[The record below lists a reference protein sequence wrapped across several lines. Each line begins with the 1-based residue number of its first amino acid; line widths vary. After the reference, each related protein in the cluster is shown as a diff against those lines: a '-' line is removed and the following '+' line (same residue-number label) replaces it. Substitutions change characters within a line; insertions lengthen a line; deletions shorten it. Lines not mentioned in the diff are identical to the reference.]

1 MRSQVLAGLLLC
13 VAVRP
18 GLAQAGDSTA
28 KAQSP
33 LAAQPAPAAVAKPD
47 SAARAA
53 ARVDS
58 VAAPAADAP
67 FAGAKFSGYAEASY
81 AYSTRSL
88 KDAIPGR
95 WYDRFQNQFELNAV
109 KVALDRAYTAT
120 KLDAGFHVEALFGQN
135 AAVTRSNGLD
145 LGNEGDITQLFVTLN
160 VPTPN
165 GNGFQ
170 LKAGKMV
177 TLLGQ
182 EVLDAPS
189 NANWSL
195 GNQFVFLEN
204 VTNVGV
210 SAEYRFNRYMDT
222 QLRLING
229 WDVVQDNNNGKS
241 VMGRV
246 GFYPDSVST
255 IALLGYYGAEQPG
268 TARPK
273 RVGGELLLNR
283 SLTDRLALS
292 FQGDYGH
299 DGAGPALPDST
310 RAANWWGAGAWLTYQ
325 LVPAAQ
331 LALRGD
337 YIDDVNGARTSGVLG
352 FPVNTGQRL
361 GSATATLNLKAWPH
375 SLVRPEVRYD
385 RSSLPT
391 AFAGRQQQ
399 LSFAL
404 SVAFVY

>member
-1 MRSQVLAGLLLC
+1 MRTQVLAALLLC
-13 VAVRP
+13 AAARP
-18 GLAQAGDSTA
+18 ALAQTDTTA
-28 KAQSP
+28 KASP
-33 LAAQPAPAAVAKPD
+33 LAAQPAPAAKGDSAAAKPD
-47 SAARAA
+47 SAAAA
-53 ARVDS
+53 A
-58 VAAPAADAP
+58 A

-81 AYSTRSL
+81 AWDTH
-88 KDAIPGR
+88 AAGQTIAGR
-95 WYDRFQNQFELNAV
+95 WYDRFQNQFELNAI
-109 KVALDRAYTAT
+109 KVALDRPYAAD
-120 KLDAGFHVEALFGQN
+120 KLDAGFHVDALFGQN
-135 AAVTRSNGLD
+135 AAVTKSNGFD
-145 LGNEGDITQLFVTLN
+145 LGNEGDITQLYVTLN
-160 VPTPN
+160 LPTRN

-189 NANWSL
+189 NPNWSL
-195 GNQFVFLEN
+195 GNQFMFLEN

-210 SAEYRFNRYMDT
+210 SAEYKFNKYMDT

-241 VMGRV
+241 VMARV
-246 GFYPDSVST
+246 GFYPDAAST

-273 RVGGELLLNR
+273 RLGGELLLNR
-283 SLTDRLALS
+283 NLSDKLALS

-310 RAANWWGAGAWLTYQ
+310 HAAKWWGVGGWLTYQ

-337 YIDDVNGARTSGVLG
+337 YVDDVNGARTSGVLS
-352 FPVNTGQRL
+352 FPVNTGQKL
-361 GSATATLNLKAWPH
+361 TSATATLNLKAFPH

-391 AFAGRQQQ
+391 AFAGKQDQ
-399 LSFAL
+399 LSFGV
-404 SVAFVY
+404 SVAFIY